1 MFLKS
6 SFYSFCLAFS
16 KLIPN
21 FESFLM
27 NKNMKIIHT
36 ADWHLGQS
44 FYEYDRKTEH
54 TRFLAW
60 LKDIVQTCQADV
72 LIIAG
77 DIFDSPN
84 PSAESQRIYYSFLRE
99 VTGENPRLQVIIIA
113 GNHDSAARLEA
124 PNPLLEDMSVTVK
137 GSVKRTDDGQID
149 YENFI
154 VPLQAGGVCL
164 AVPYLRQGDYPEADS
179 YSKGVQSLY
188 HRLYDLVS
196 KRALSTDY
204 TDLHGKFTSEHSSIR
219 DNPWTKIS
227 LFRDNPCNPWKKISL
242 IRDNSCNSWTKIS
255 LIRDNPCNPCK
266 KNSLIRDNSCNSW
279 TKFSDN
285 PWTFPVI
292 AVGHLQATGSEI
304 SENDRSERTI
314 IGGLE
319 CVSPEAFSEGIAY
332 TALGHL
338 HRGQR
343 VSGRENV
350 RYAGAPIAM
359 SFAEKHNRQ
368 GVVCVEIDDTGTHIE
383 QLRYEG
389 AVEMLSIPREPKR
402 LEEVLMELK
411 NLPEGEITD
420 TSPYLEIKIL
430 ITEPEPSLRSRIDE
444 ALKGKSVRFARIATV
459 TPERKL
465 EETPITLDE
474 LLKISPMDMA
484 EKVFAQQYGEQ
495 MPSSMKMLLQEVIR
509 VNSC

>member
-1 MFLKS
+1 
-6 SFYSFCLAFS
+6 
-16 KLIPN
+16 
-21 FESFLM
+21 
-27 NKNMKIIHT
+27 MKIIHT

-54 TRFLAW
+54 IRFLTW
-60 LKDIVQTCQADV
+60 LKDVVQTCQADV
-72 LIIAG
+72 LLIAG

-99 VTGENPRLQVIIIA
+99 ITGENPRLQVIIIA

-124 PNPLLEDMSVTVK
+124 PNPLLEDMRVTVK
-137 GSVKRTDDGQID
+137 GNVKRTDDGQID

-154 VPLQAGGVCL
+154 VPLFAGGVCL
-164 AVPYLRQGDYPEADS
+164 AVPYLRQGDYPEAEN

-196 KRALSTDY
+196 KRELSTDY
-204 TDLHGKFTSEHSSIR
+204 TDLHGKFSSENSSI
-219 DNPWTKIS
+219 
-227 LFRDNPCNPWKKISL
+227 RDNPCNPWTKKSL
-242 IRDNSCNSWTKIS
+242 IH
-255 LIRDNPCNPCK
+255 
-266 KNSLIRDNSCNSW
+266 DNSCNSW

-292 AVGHLQATGSEI
+292 AMGHLQATGSEI

-338 HRGQR
+338 HRGQQ
-343 VSGRENV
+343 VSGRANV
-350 RYAGAPIAM
+350 RYAGAPLAM
-359 SFAEKHNRQ
+359 SFAEKRNRQ
-368 GVVCVEIDDTGTHIE
+368 GVVCVEIDEKGTHIK

-389 AVEMLSIPREPKR
+389 AVEMLSVPREPKR
-402 LEEVLMELK
+402 LEDVLSELK
-411 NLPEGEITD
+411 DLPEGEITD
-420 TSPYLEIKIL
+420 TSPFLEIKIL
-430 ITEPEPSLRSRIDE
+430 ITEPEPSLRNRIDE
-444 ALKGKSVRFARIATV
+444 ALKGKAVRFARIAAV
-459 TPERKL
+459 TPEKKREDTL
-465 EETPITLDE
+465 ITLDE
-474 LLKISPMDMA
+474 LLKISPMEMA

-495 MPSSMKMLLQEVIR
+495 MPPSMKSLLQDVIR
-509 VNSC
+509 ENSC